1 MKTLFN
7 ILAGLLLLIGIIW
20 AIVIIVAVATQK
32 EGYTVF
38 TDIIPALVFHLVSM
52 LLGMLFIGL
61 AQKAKKTATE

>member
-1 MKTLFN
+1 
-7 ILAGLLLLIGIIW
+7 
-20 AIVIIVAVATQK
+20 VAVATQK